1 MNRTLVAL
9 VFITIALLFS
19 NCKSKSKADVEETES
34 YNYPVTILPD
44 SLSVDVMDNTTLYPL
59 SEEFMESFVEKCNNY
74 AGHKITARVPFPEKW
89 GVRCLERLPQG
100 RELLLLQSESR
111 EWMYLVVT
119 SGFGTQRI
127 LDLIP
132 VAIDV
137 SVQNNDV
144 LETEKWKMNRRPDG
158 SFIITKEYEWIKS
171 LTKATKQDYI
181 ANPDKYR
188 KSSLYVDQYSINE
201 SGRFEYTEVVDS
213 IPDHRTVIFFYNKN
227 EKPASWDDCVDYL
240 QAFCEDN
247 NIYYE
252 SVYQNYDNVVVRDF
266 NLQNVITVDI
276 NPYIGTNTAGMVL
289 IKKDGEPK
297 CIHFGSMEYLQME
310 IKRYFSLTSQSQAL

>member
-1 MNRTLVAL
+1 MNRTLVTV
-9 VFITIALLFS
+9 VFIAMALLFS
-19 NCKSKSKADVEETES
+19 NCKSKNKNNAEEPES

-44 SLSVDVMDNTTLYPL
+44 TLTVDVMDNATLYPM
-59 SEEFMESFVEKCNNY
+59 SEEFMESFMEKWNNY
-74 AGHKITARVPFPEKW
+74 EGHKITAGVEFPDKW

-132 VAIDV
+132 VALDL
-137 SVQNNDV
+137 SVQKNDV
-144 LETEKWKMNRRPDG
+144 LETEKWRMTRQADG
-158 SFIITKEYEWIKS
+158 SFIITKEYEWIRS
-171 LTKATKQDYI
+171 LTKATKQDFL
-181 ANPDKYR
+181 ANPEKYR
-188 KSSLYVDQYSINE
+188 RSSFYTDQYTINE

-213 IPDHRTVIFFYNKN
+213 IPDHRSVIFFYNKN

-252 SVYQNYDNVVVRDF
+252 TVYQNYDNVDVRDF
-266 NLQNVITVDI
+266 NLQSVITVDI
-276 NPYIGTNTAGMVL
+276 NPYIGENTAGMVL
-289 IKKDGEPK
+289 LKKGEEPK
-297 CIHFGSMEYLQME
+297 CIRFGSMEYLQME
-310 IKRYFSLTSQSQAL
+310 IKRYFRLNSQAQAL